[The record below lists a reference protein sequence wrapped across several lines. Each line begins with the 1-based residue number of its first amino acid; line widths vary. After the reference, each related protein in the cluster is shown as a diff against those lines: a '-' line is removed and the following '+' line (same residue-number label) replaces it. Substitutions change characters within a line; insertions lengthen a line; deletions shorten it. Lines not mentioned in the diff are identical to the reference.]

1 MLNPRWFAA
10 ALVAFACL
18 ILTSAVDAAPAGN
31 DRRVRVLFLGDQGH
45 HKPAAR
51 FRQAEPVLSFR
62 GFSVTYTERMADL
75 NPAHLAQFDALLV
88 FANIDKI
95 APEQEKAV
103 LEFVASGKGFVPVHC
118 ASFCF
123 HNSPALIALTGAQF
137 KSHGTGTFRVRNTAP
152 DHPIM
157 KGFAGFES
165 WDETYVHHKHNT
177 ADRTVL
183 EMREQE
189 PWTWVRTHGKGRVFY
204 TAWGH
209 DERTWGNE
217 GFHDLLER
225 GLLWASGREVA
236 THPRGVVKGAKP
248 FEYVKAH
255 LPNYLPSQKWGAI
268 GDPISQMQKPLPPE
282 ESRRH
287 MILPRGFES
296 RLFVAEPEIRKPLAM
311 AWDER
316 GRLWLCESVNYPN
329 DIKAEGEDTIRIC
342 EDTDGDGRA
351 DRFTVFA
358 DKLNIPTSLAF
369 ARGGVV
375 VQQAPHT
382 LFLKDTDGDGKA
394 DVREILFT
402 GWSKGDTHAGPS
414 NLRYGLDNWLW
425 GMVGYSGFKG
435 KVGGDDHDFRTG
447 FYRFQPDGKKA
458 EFLRNNNNNTW
469 GLGFSEEGLVF
480 GSTANGNPSVFLPI
494 PNRYYESVRG
504 WNSTVLPPI
513 AESARFTALSDK
525 VRQVDWHGQYTAG
538 AGHALYTARAYPPE
552 YWNRAAF
559 VCEPTAKLIGT
570 FFLDRD
576 GANFRARTAFQL
588 AASDDEWTA
597 PIMAE
602 VGPDG
607 HVWFIDWY
615 NYIVQHNPTPPGFKT
630 GKGNAYETDLRDKQH
645 ARIYR
650 AVHTAANPTAL
661 KSLFGATPPQL
672 LAALS
677 NDNQLWR
684 LHAQRLLVERGN
696 TDIRTALLDIVRNR
710 SLDAIG
716 LNPGAIHA
724 LWTLHGL
731 GLLDGRDAD
740 VVQQVV
746 VALKHPSAGVRLNA
760 VRVLPRTSALAD
772 TLLDAGLL
780 ADADRQVR
788 LATLLALA
796 ESPTNERAGEAVFLC
811 LQQPDN
817 ASDRWLPDAAT
828 AAAARHDST
837 FIRSVLARSQ
847 SQGRELAT
855 NAPPSTANLI
865 SNGSFEQLQN
875 GAPAGWKQATYAGQ
889 SEFVVDSTVA
899 HSGKHSLKIISKA
912 GSDASWALNLP
923 VKPNTRYRLSA
934 WIRTKGFQK
943 NTGLGALLNLHQLQK
958 SGKTSAVE
966 RDADWTRVNSEFES
980 GSNQQLTLNLL
991 FGGWGQSKG
1000 EAWWDDIEVV
1010 ELSNTAPPAITSLPG
1025 RAGEVV
1031 AIVTRHYA
1039 ARGPADSVMS
1049 TIAAIKGADEL
1060 VAAHVMDGLLTGWPK
1075 DVIPNLSVADKAEL
1089 SSLLKV
1095 LPASQKDKL
1104 LLLATRWGVKDVA
1117 GDVAAVVQD
1126 MATRL
1131 ANDKVPSAERL
1142 DAARRLVRLSDV
1154 PESLDKVIGIIS
1166 PQTPTDFVTGLVSV
1180 VGESRNPKAGAKL
1193 LASWR
1198 VLTPVSRRTGIEVLL
1213 RRVEWTLDLLES
1225 VKRGE
1230 VLRSEINAAEWQS
1243 MRLSRDGRITKGA
1256 EALQASA
1263 ADSDRQK
1270 VFEQM
1275 SGVLKITGD
1284 SVRGKELF
1292 TQLCV
1297 QCHSVHAQGGK
1308 IGPDLSGVGAR
1319 PLNEILLEIIDPN
1332 RSLESNFR
1340 LWTVETGDDES
1351 ISGRLESES
1360 KTSVEML
1367 DLTGKRHVIQ
1377 RSAIKRI
1384 TASSISI
1391 MPVGLIDS
1399 LPAKDVAALLTYLSG
1414 LKEK

>member
-1 MLNPRWFAA
+1 MLFPRWIAA
-10 ALVAFACL
+10 ALFASTL
-18 ILTSAVDAAPAGN
+18 LTPNFGAEKSPAGSE
-31 DRRVRVLFLGDQGH
+31 RRLRVLFLGDQGH
-45 HKPAAR
+45 HQPAAR
-51 FRQAEPVLSFR
+51 FKQAEPVLSFR
-62 GFSVTYTERMADL
+62 GFSMTYTERMADL
-75 NPAHLAQFDALLV
+75 NAAHLAQFDALMV
-88 FANIDKI
+88 FANINKI
-95 APEQEKAV
+95 APEQERAV
-103 LEFVASGKGFVPVHC
+103 LDFVAAGKGFVPVHC

-123 HNSPALIALTGAQF
+123 LNSPALIALTGAQF

-157 KGFAGFES
+157 KGFSGFES
-165 WDETYVHHKHNT
+165 WDETYVHHKHND

-183 EMREQE
+183 ESRDAE

-209 DERTWGNE
+209 DERTWGNV

-225 GLLWASGREVA
+225 GLLWASGREV
-236 THPRGVVKGAKP
+236 TPHPRSVVKGLKP
-248 FEYVKAH
+248 FEYVNAV
-255 LPNYLPSQKWGAI
+255 LPNYLPGQKPSGI
-268 GDPISQMQKPLPPE
+268 GGPISQMQKPLPPE

-287 MILPRGFES
+287 LVFPRGFES
-296 RLFVAEPEIRKPLAM
+296 RLFAAEPDIRKPLAM

-329 DIKAEGEDTIRIC
+329 DIKADGEGNDTIRIC

-358 DKLNIPTSLAF
+358 DKLNIPTGIAF

-375 VQQAPHT
+375 VHQAPQT
-382 LFLKDTDGDGKA
+382 LFLKDTDGDDKA
-394 DVREILFT
+394 DMREVLLN

-435 KVGGDDHDFRTG
+435 RVGGEEHDFRSG
-447 FYRFQPDGKKA
+447 FYRFQTDAKRM

-480 GSTANGNPSVFLPI
+480 GSTANGNPSVFLSI

-513 AESARFTALSDK
+513 AETARFTALSDK
-525 VRQVDWHGQYTAG
+525 VRQVDWHGQYTAA
-538 AGHALYTARAYPPE
+538 AGHALYTARTYPAE

-576 GANFRARTAFQL
+576 GANFRARPAFQL

-607 HVWFIDWY
+607 HMWFIDWY

-650 AVHTAANPTAL
+650 AVHTAAPPTVS
-661 KSLFGATPPQL
+661 KSLHSATPVQL
-672 LAALS
+672 VAALS
-677 NDNQLWR
+677 DDNQFWR
-684 LHAQRLLVERGN
+684 LHAQRLLVERGKP
-696 TDIRTALLDIVRNR
+696 DVRTALLELVRNR

-731 GLLDGRDAD
+731 GLLDGRDAEI
-740 VVQQVV
+740 VQQAIA
-746 VALKHPSAGVRLNA
+746 ALKHPSAGVRLNA
-760 VRVLPRTSALAD
+760 VRVLPRNSVVTDA
-772 TLLDAGLL
+772 LLDAGLL
-780 ADADRQVR
+780 ADSDRQVR
-788 LATLLALA
+788 LQTLLALS
-796 ESPTNERAGEAVFLC
+796 ESPANDRAGEAVLIC
-811 LQQPDN
+811 LQQPEN
-817 ASDRWLPDAAT
+817 AADRWLPDAAT
-828 AAAARHDST
+828 AAAARHDSA

-847 SQGRELAT
+847 SQGREPAAI
-855 NAPPSTANLI
+855 APPSTANLVPN
-865 SNGSFEQLQN
+865 SSFEQLQN
-875 GAPAGWKQATYAGQ
+875 GIPAGWKKATYAGQ
-889 SEFVVDSTVA
+889 AEFEVDLTVA
-899 HSGKHSLKIISKA
+899 HSGKNSLKITSKD
-912 GSDASWALNLP
+912 GSDASWALQLT
-923 VKPNTRYRLSA
+923 VKPNRRYRLSA
-934 WIRTKGFQK
+934 WVRTREFKR
-943 NTGLGALLNLHQLQK
+943 NTGLGALMNLHQLQK
-958 SGKTSAVE
+958 VGKTTAIG
-966 RDADWTRVNSEFES
+966 RDADWTRVSSEFES
-980 GSNQQLTLNLL
+980 GTNEQLTLNLL

-1000 EAWWDDIEVV
+1000 EAWWDDVEVV
-1010 ELSNTAPPAITSLPG
+1010 ELGLAGPPAISSLPG

-1039 ARGPADSVMS
+1039 ARGPVESVMA
-1049 TIAAIKGADEL
+1049 TLAATKGADEG
-1060 VAAHVMDGLLTGWPK
+1060 VAAHVLDGLLTGWPK
-1075 DVIPNLSVADKAEL
+1075 EVTPRLSGADKAEL
-1089 SSLLKV
+1089 SALLKV
-1095 LPASQKDKL
+1095 LSASQKDKL
-1104 LLLATRWGVKDVA
+1104 LLLATRWGVQDVA
-1117 GDVAAVVQD
+1117 GDIAAVVQEMTALMTD
-1126 MATRL
+1126 EKAP
-1131 ANDKVPSAERL
+1131 AAGRL
-1142 DAARRLVRLSDV
+1142 DAARRLIRLSDV
-1154 PESLDKVIGIIS
+1154 PESMDKVIGLIT
-1166 PQTPTDFVTGLVSV
+1166 PQTPTDLAAGLVAA
-1180 VGESRNPKAGAKL
+1180 VGESRNPKAGEKL
-1193 LASWR
+1193 LARWR
-1198 VLTPVSRRTGIEVLL
+1198 ALTPVSRRTGIEVLL
-1213 RRVEWTLDLLES
+1213 RRAEWTLDLLES

-1230 VLRSEINAAEWQS
+1230 VLRSEINAAEWQLL
-1243 MRLSRDGRITKGA
+1243 RLSRDARITKGA

-1270 VFEQM
+1270 VYEQM
-1275 SGVLKITGD
+1275 SGALKLAGD
-1284 SVRGKELF
+1284 TVRGKELF
-1292 TQLCV
+1292 TQLCT
-1297 QCHSVHAQGGK
+1297 QCHSVHGQGGR

-1319 PLNEILLEIIDPN
+1319 PPNEILQEIVDPN

-1340 LWTVETGDDES
+1340 LWTIETSDDES

-1360 KTSVEML
+1360 RTNVEIL

-1377 RSAIKRI
+1377 RSAIRKI
-1384 TASSISI
+1384 TAAAVSI
-1391 MPVGLIDS
+1391 MPVGLVDS
-1399 LPAKDVAALLTYLSG
+1399 LPAK
-1414 LKEK
+1414 